1 MIRTAA
7 SARIDGM
14 RLRRAGGLGVLVAA
28 LLLPVVPVSAQSP
41 SPEAAFSPLPVASA
55 GAQPS
60 GQPGAVA
67 SAAPL
72 GGLDPGSPAGRLV
85 AMRDKMESDRLL
97 LAELRKDVPTDRAEA
112 EAYLSQVEDLA
123 LSSDP
128 ARLGTIVSRVRDAAP
143 AWLDWRAQQYASTQE
158 AAAAYVSSGAAAFD
172 ASWGNLHDAILLT
185 VVDRLSTIISL
196 TGQLEGGQ

>member
-1 MIRTAA
+1 MIRAA
-7 SARIDGM
+7 ARERIDGM

-41 SPEAAFSPLPVASA
+41 SPGDGTSPLPGASA
-55 GAQPS
+55 GAEPS
-60 GQPGAVA
+60 GPPAVA
-67 SAAPL
+67 SPAPL
-72 GGLDPGSPAGRLV
+72 GGLDPDSPAGRLV

-97 LAELRKDVPTDRAEA
+97 LAELRKDVPIDRAEA
-112 EAYLSQVEDLA
+112 EAYLSHVEDLA

-143 AWLDWRAQQYASTQE
+143 AWLDWRAQQYANTQE
-158 AAAAYVSSGAAAFD
+158 AATAYVSSGAAAFD
-172 ASWGNLHDAILLT
+172 ASWGTLHDAILLT